1 MVRFLLFVV
10 ERTTLMHEVMANR
23 SLDVQ
28 GGSGPSLKNNT
39 KTHFSNSEAS
49 NPKLDKK
56 TSLMKFE
63 DQKDTSDAF
72 ESFETELNLLAGLYM
87 SLSYASN
94 PMTLG
99 TIGSKLIL
107 TDIGTVQS
115 LKTLDTKDLSG
126 SNLLDSN
133 AVDINLFASMKDI
146 DRPVSTETNR
156 DSQDRQ
162 RQVLRINDASW
173 KSSLSRSV
181 LDCIASNGS
190 ELELVVLPKTL
201 GKINIQ
207 LATSGDTINIKIGTD
222 NANTAAVLNSA
233 LSDIEKLLSEGGI
246 KLLSTGNGWG
256 SSQHNNDKK
265 SSDLSSAGFREREDG
280 EHEDIATSATK
291 EKLKLGIHPGNYDYE
306 V

>member
-1 MVRFLLFVV
+1 
-10 ERTTLMHEVMANR
+10 MHEVMANR

-49 NPKLDKK
+49 NPKLDRK

-115 LKTLDTKDLSG
+115 P
-126 SNLLDSN
+126 LL
-133 AVDINLFASMKDI
+133 
-146 DRPVSTETNR
+146 E
-156 DSQDRQ
+156 
-162 RQVLRINDASW
+162 
-173 KSSLSRSV
+173 
-181 LDCIASNGS
+181 
-190 ELELVVLPKTL
+190 
-201 GKINIQ
+201 
-207 LATSGDTINIKIGTD
+207 TSGKRK
-222 NANTAAVLNSA
+222 AY
-233 LSDIEKLLSEGGI
+233 
-246 KLLSTGNGWG
+246 
-256 SSQHNNDKK
+256 SQCQ
-265 SSDLSSAGFREREDG
+265 AQPR
-280 EHEDIATSATK
+280 
-291 EKLKLGIHPGNYDYE
+291 
-306 V
+306 